1 MPIIAMYPVLALMLL
16 QQPALSRA
24 SLDYEFFKAR
34 IQPILTAKR
43 EGHARC
49 VSCHAS
55 GTPMRL
61 QPIAPG
67 NATWTEEDAR
77 KNFDII
83 RLRVTPGNPAKEQ
96 TPDAPA
102 GRRGRRGSDSRR
114 RKALDVAERPR
125 VADTRR
131 MGQRREYE
139 RNRSP
144 IRQGSNYSNELCR

>member
-1 MPIIAMYPVLALMLL
+1 MPIIAMYPVLALVLL
-16 QQPALSRA
+16 QQPAPSRA
-24 SLDYEFFKAR
+24 SLDYDFFKAR

-83 RLRVTPGNPAKEQ
+83 RLRVTPGNPAKSKLLTHPLVEE
-96 TPDAPA
+96 A
-102 GRRGRRGSDSRR
+102 
-114 RKALDVAERPR
+114 
-125 VADTRR
+125 
-131 MGQRREYE
+131 
-139 RNRSP
+139 
-144 IRQGSNYSNELCR
+144 